1 MNILESTKTKLEI
14 NGLKQTNQRSLILN
28 IVKEGHRDA
37 HEIYRLAAEKQPRI
51 SLSTV
56 YRTIRRLKEMGLLA
70 ELHFDEAH
78 HHYELKHSPETCH
91 LVCHECGRI
100 IEFDYKL
107 SQSIKKKIEG
117 QKSFRV
123 TGVEMEITGLCAA
136 CQKKQA
142 KSGNSLLA

>member
-1 MNILESTKTKLEI
+1 MENNFNNSELSS
-14 NGLKQTNQRSLILN
+14 LKQTNQRALILS

-56 YRTIRRLKEMGLLA
+56 YRTLRRLKEMGLLS

-78 HHYELKHSPETCH
+78 HHYEIKQSPETCH
-91 LVCHECGRI
+91 LVCRECGRI

-107 SQSIKKKIEG
+107 SPSLKKRIAEEKAF
-117 QKSFRV
+117 QV
-123 TGVEMEITGLCAA
+123 TGVEMEITGLCSE
-136 CQKKQA
+136 CQKKA
-142 KSGNSLLA
+142 